1 MALCS
6 YVTKRFVLRT
16 WSASTQ
22 YRETTKHYKFTPN
35 VSDGSDGEWL
45 SKPIIYRG
53 VVAKTNR
60 RPIIREAVTCTT
72 GNCENLIS
80 CFSINFYV
88 SRAQRVFSA
97 SGHTGECKDPSYLW
111 LNNSMT
117 LELYRRYK
125 SPNILD
131 QFYALGTPLYPVTR
145 RNAEGVILFFF
156 IPQRYVYR
164 AV

>member
-1 MALCS
+1 
-6 YVTKRFVLRT
+6 VTR
-16 WSASTQ
+16 
-22 YRETTKHYKFTPN
+22 
-35 VSDGSDGEWL
+35 
-45 SKPIIYRG
+45 
-53 VVAKTNR
+53 
-60 RPIIREAVTCTT
+60 TT

-88 SRAQRVFSA
+88 SRAQRVFCKRTHR
-97 SGHTGECKDPSYLW
+97 GKCKDPSYLW
-111 LNNSMT
+111 LNNGMT
-117 LELYRRYK
+117 LELYRWYK